1 MRFANKI
8 CLGVSGYWQ
17 GIISVDSLA
26 PSPWGEGQG
35 EGTRVREAGHL
46 VQIERL
52 ARFADKREGG
62 ISLPLLFSTVIS
74 GV

>member
-17 GIISVDSLA
+17 GIIGVDSLA
-26 PSPWGEGQG
+26 PSLWGEGQS
-35 EGTRVREAGHL
+35 EGTRVWDAGYSE
-46 VQIERL
+46 QI
-52 ARFADKREGG
+52 ARPTRSTDKREGG
-62 ISLPLLFSTVIS
+62 ISLPLLFSTVIG

>member
-35 EGTRVREAGHL
+35 EGTRV
-46 VQIERL
+46 
-52 ARFADKREGG
+52 
-62 ISLPLLFSTVIS
+62 
-74 GV
+74 